1 MNLKN
6 ILSVLLVLVGLLA
19 PIHAQQ
25 IEAGRAVNITIQG
38 VTAEEKTRIDG
49 SYPVSESGS
58 INMPFIGSVHAAG
71 LRNEDLAAS
80 IQSRYRNA
88 GIYTNPTIQ
97 VISDIG
103 NKINE
108 QTVVIGGQV
117 RAPGP
122 KPYTRGLT
130 LYQAIQA
137 AGGATEFGSMK
148 RVKLFRGGRQ
158 TMYDL
163 SKSQFMTVLVA
174 PYDTIE
180 VPQKNVIGG

>member
-1 MNLKN
+1 MNSKN
-6 ILSVLLVLVGLLA
+6 ILSVLLVLIGLSTPILA
-19 PIHAQQ
+19 QP
-25 IEAGRAVNITIQG
+25 IEAGRAVQITIQS
-38 VTAEEKTRIDG
+38 VPSEEKGRIDG
-49 SYPVSESGS
+49 NYPVSEAGT
-58 INMPFIGSVHAAG
+58 INMPFIGNVHAAG
-71 LRNEDLAAS
+71 LRNEDLASA

-97 VISDIG
+97 VISDIV

-117 RAPGP
+117 RASGP
-122 KPYTRGLT
+122 KAYTRGLT

-158 TMYDL
+158 TVYDL
-163 SKSQFMTVLVA
+163 TKAQFMTVLVA
-174 PYDTIE
+174 PNDTIE
-180 VPQKNVIGG
+180 VPAKTPFGG